1 MTPPYFNKTAWIER
15 LAAALEHVAAAARP
29 SYYPPPTEL
38 GGYRSSDERQSAL
51 NRAYR
56 DLAAWAKYDPTAS
69 IQFKESYLQV
79 NADPV
84 EAMAILREH
93 PLIAPALVDSG
104 REEAVGFRILGKTLR
119 ATLHGLVA
127 RLAKLSIKDG
137 GKKAALCLHRYLT
150 AGANGTVPA
159 HEITVVHGLVVKT
172 RFDLCAGA
180 YLAPYG
186 DARAE
191 FGLLD
196 EPETMSKTSYPDA
209 AVFVRSLEYGPGVAP
224 PNDDYGLPDV
234 QISYRFPGEH
244 RIDLERWFEDRLL
257 VDLLSIA
264 TRFPL
269 LSRTRYV
276 RLPGWIEDI
285 NPNFAHGF
293 QQSAGNVSDV
303 WPAGHDLSTDDVAS
317 FLEMARGWRT
327 YADRP
332 DAMNLATRRLAGSF
346 SRPGG
351 RFGLEDRILDV
362 AIALEVL
369 YGGTTGNKLA
379 QRAAAL
385 LGDGETAAEPQ
396 RTYDE
401 AGSFYDVRNRIMHG
415 KTSPPSRDV
424 LDQESE
430 TGRNLA
436 CLTLATLLNRD
447 APVKWADV
455 TRNLDSIKLRT
466 AGHGTAGKPR
476 S

>member
-15 LAAALEHVAAAARP
+15 LAAALEHVAAEAQP

-56 DLAAWAKYDPTAS
+56 DLAARAQYDPTAS
-69 IQFKESYLQV
+69 IQFKESHLQV

-93 PLIAPALVDSG
+93 PLIAPAVVDSG

-137 GKKAALCLHRYLT
+137 GTEAALCLHRYLT

-191 FGLLD
+191 FGLPD
-196 EPETMSKTSYPDA
+196 DPEPLSNATLPEA
-209 AVFVRSLEYGPGVAP
+209 AVLVRSLEYGPGVAP
-224 PNDDYGLPDV
+224 PDDDYGLPVV
-234 QISYRFPGEH
+234 QISYRFPAEH
-244 RIDLERWFEDRLL
+244 WIDLERWFEDRLL

-269 LSRTRYV
+269 LSRTRHV
-276 RLPGWIEDI
+276 RLPGWAEDI
-285 NPNFAHGF
+285 DPNFAHGI
-293 QQSAGNVSDV
+293 QQSAGYASDV

-362 AIALEVL
+362 AISLEVL
-369 YGGTTGNKLA
+369 YGGTTGHKLA
-379 QRAAAL
+379 LRAAAL
-385 LGDGETAAEPQ
+385 LGDGETTGEQQ
-396 RTYDE
+396 RIYDQ
-401 AGSFYDVRNRIMHG
+401 ARSFYDVRNRIVHG

-424 LDQESE
+424 LDQELE

-436 CLTLATLLNRD
+436 CFTLATLLNRD

-455 TRNLDSIKLRT
+455 MRNLDSIKLRT

-476 S
+476 

>member
-1 MTPPYFNKTAWIER
+1 MPPPYFNETAWIER

-51 NRAYR
+51 NRAYL
-56 DLAAWAKYDPTAS
+56 DLAARAQYDPTAS

-93 PLIAPALVDSG
+93 PLIAPALVGSG
-104 REEAVGFRILGKTLR
+104 GEEAVGFRILGKTLR

-137 GKKAALCLHRYLT
+137 GKEAALCLHRYLT

-172 RFDLCAGA
+172 RFNLDAGA

-186 DARAE
+186 EARAE
-191 FGLLD
+191 FGLPD
-196 EPETMSKTSYPDA
+196 DPEPLSNATLPEA
-209 AVFVRSLEYGPGVAP
+209 AVLVRSLEYGPGVVP
-224 PNDDYGLPDV
+224 IEDDYGLPLV
-234 QISYRFPGEH
+234 QISYRFPAEH
-244 RIDLERWFEDRLL
+244 WINLERWFEDRLL

-269 LSRTRYV
+269 LSRTRHV
-276 RLPGWIEDI
+276 RLPGWVEDI
-285 NPNFAHGF
+285 DPNFAHGF
-293 QQSAGNVSDV
+293 QQSAGNASDV

-332 DAMNLATRRLAGSF
+332 DAMNLATRST
-346 SRPGG
+346 G
-351 RFGLEDRILDV
+351 RF
-362 AIALEVL
+362 VL
-369 YGGTTGNKLA
+369 PSGRPMRKGKA
-379 QRAAAL
+379 QSTW
-385 LGDGETAAEPQ
+385 DWKTAFW
-396 RTYDE
+396 TL
-401 AGSFYDVRNRIMHG
+401 
-415 KTSPPSRDV
+415 PSRWRCYTEARPATSSRCAPQPF
-424 LDQESE
+424 LEMEKPLESSSGYTTKRGASMTCGTGLCMGRRRRLPE
-430 TGRNLA
+430 TFS
-436 CLTLATLLNRD
+436 
-447 APVKWADV
+447 
-455 TRNLDSIKLRT
+455 TRSLRQ
-466 AGHGTAGKPR
+466 AGI
-476 S
+476 